1 MLELLIFIIV
11 AYIPIS
17 VLCIVSPLMS
27 KRSIC
32 FGIAIPEEH
41 MGGEL
46 IESVK
51 KSYKRWGM
59 FISILSLL
67 PIVAY
72 QPWRAE
78 SRVELAIATVLSTII
93 VLQIVLY
100 FSFYKK
106 VRRIKGEQGWQIQ
119 LPNTGRVMIDTSF
132 HKAKKIYS
140 NSWFF
145 LHLIVVLLT
154 AAYLIFIYDDIPN
167 VMATHYDLQ
176 GIADRFSTKSVMTV
190 FDLSFIQLFMI
201 GLFIG
206 CNWLTAIS
214 KQQVD
219 PKNAERSLANSI
231 KFRRICSFFMIVLSF
246 MIVVLFSMLKVGSVL
261 EVSSS
266 FTGTSINIFLALL
279 VIVSTYFIVSMVRVK
294 RMPFAEETTVLPM
307 DADQYWK
314 LGLFYYNPADPA
326 LFVEKRFGIGYT
338 VNVGSPMG
346 WLVLLAPFLII
357 GIIIFLTT
365 GGN

>member
-1 MLELLIFIIV
+1 MLELLIFMIV
-11 AYIPIS
+11 AYIPIC

-32 FGIAIPEEH
+32 FGVAIPEEH

-46 IESVK
+46 IESIK
-51 KSYKRWGM
+51 KSYKSWGVV
-59 FISILSLL
+59 ISIISLL
-67 PIVAY
+67 PIVAF
-72 QPWRAE
+72 QPWRVE
-78 SRVELAIATVLSTII
+78 SRVELAISTVLFSII

-100 FSFYKK
+100 FAFYKK
-106 VRRIKGEQGWQIQ
+106 VKRIKGEQGWQIQ
-119 LPNTGRVMIDTSF
+119 LANTGRVMIDTSF
-132 HKAKKIYS
+132 HKAKKVYS
-140 NSWFF
+140 NHWFF
-145 LHLIVVLLT
+145 LHLLVVLLT
-154 AAYLIFIYDDIPN
+154 AVYLIYIYDEIPN

-176 GIADRFSTKSVMTV
+176 GNADGFSNKSVMTV
-190 FDLSFIQLFMI
+190 FDLSFMQLFMI

-219 PKNAERSLANSI
+219 PKNPERSLANNI
-231 KFRRICSFFMIVLSF
+231 KFRRLCSLFMIVLGF
-246 MIVVLFSMLKVGSVL
+246 IIVVFFSMLKVGSVR

-266 FTGTSINIFLALL
+266 FTGASSTLFLAVL
-279 VIVSTYFIVSMVRVK
+279 VIVSTYFIIAMVRLK
-294 RMPFAEETTVLPM
+294 RMPFVEETTVLPM

-314 LGLFYYNPADPA
+314 LGMLYYNPADPA

-338 VNVGSPMG
+338 VNIGRPMS
-346 WLVLLAPFLII
+346 WLVILAPFVII
-357 GIIIFLTT
+357 GIIIFLTS